1 MTSLKISNLAHKL
14 GSNKV
19 SYTKLSRKY
28 PSWNINEVKLKT
40 GIDCIYQ
47 SKTNED
53 VLSLS
58 LQSSKK
64 TLKNFDKKKINAVL
78 VVTQTA
84 KNKLPSISCILQDQ
98 LGLKKNI
105 IAYDINLGCSGF
117 VYALSNIYSLFE
129 ANLASNVLLVCSDTY
144 TKYLDKNN
152 RTCRTIFSD
161 SASSCIIQKKK
172 SNKIMSFVFHTD
184 GSGYKSLI
192 ENDNL
197 ITMNGSEVFYF
208 TTQTV
213 PKLFKKALRKIN
225 LKKEDIDH
233 FIFHQASKL
242 VLDKLSNDIDL
253 PIKQFHTNYKKI
265 GNTTSAS
272 IPIILENLAKKKI
285 IKNKQRVM
293 MIGFGVGLSAAV
305 TIVEW

>member
-1 MTSLKISNLAHKL
+1 MTSFKISNLAHKL
-14 GSNKV
+14 GSDKI
-19 SYTKLSRKY
+19 SYRDFSKKY
-28 PSWNINEVKLKT
+28 PSWDINKVKLKT
-40 GIDCIYQ
+40 GIEHIFQ
-47 SKTNED
+47 SKKNED

-58 LQSSKK
+58 LYSSKK
-64 TLKNFDKKKINAVL
+64 TLRNFDKNKIDAVI

-98 LGLKKNI
+98 LKLKKNI

-117 VYALSNIYSLFE
+117 IYALSNIYSLFK

-161 SASSCIIQKKK
+161 SASSCIVQKKK
-172 SNKIMSFVFHTD
+172 SNKILSFTFYTN

-192 ENDNL
+192 ENDDL
-197 ITMNGSEVFYF
+197 ITMNGSEVFFF

-213 PKLFKKALRKIN
+213 PKLFKQALKKIN
-225 LKKEDIDH
+225 LKKKDIDH

-242 VLDKLSNDIDL
+242 VLDKLCNNIKI
-253 PIKQFHTNYKKI
+253 PINQFHTNYKKI

-285 IKNKQRVM
+285 IKKNETVM

-305 TIVEW
+305 TIMKW

>member
-1 MTSLKISNLAHKL
+1 MTSFKISNLAHKL
-14 GSNKV
+14 GSDKI
-19 SYTKLSRKY
+19 SYSDLSKKY

-40 GIDCIYQ
+40 GIEYIYQ
-47 SKTNED
+47 SKKNED

-58 LQSSKK
+58 LKSSKK
-64 TLKNFDKKKINAVL
+64 TLRNFDKGKINAVI

-98 LGLKKNI
+98 LKLKKNI

-117 VYALSNIYSLFE
+117 IYALSNIYSLFK
-129 ANLASNVLLVCSDTY
+129 ADLASNVLLVCSDTY

-172 SNKIMSFVFHTD
+172 SNKIPSFTFHTD
-184 GSGYKSLI
+184 GSGYQSLI

-197 ITMNGSEVFYF
+197 ITMNGSEVFFF

-213 PKLFKKALRKIN
+213 PKLFKKALKQIN
-225 LKKEDIDH
+225 LKKQDIDH

-242 VLDKLSNDIDL
+242 VLDKLSNDINL
-253 PIKQFHTNYKKI
+253 PINQFHTNYKKI

-272 IPIILENLAKKKI
+272 IPIILENLSKKKI
-285 IKNKQRVM
+285 IKKNEVVM
-293 MIGFGVGLSAAV
+293 MIGFGVGFLAAV
-305 TIVEW
+305 TIIKW